1 MNHFLFFKSFSKI
14 ASQILCVSVVLC
26 SFVNVSLAND
36 KASEK
41 IQVKTSM
48 NTVTDLLKLKTCKN
62 TLNALASELIGTKEH
77 RLLSYSKQGDK
88 ELFNALMVLEYHDRT
103 AHVNFSAMAKADGT
117 CDANYTSSFFVNVPC
132 ALAREEVIK
141 RFIYVGQLSGK
152 TQIFKH
158 KRKPHLQA
166 MISPANRGRG
176 CLVTHK
182 TQ

>member
-1 MNHFLFFKSFSKI
+1 MFFCMLKKQMHYMYLTVLFLCF
-14 ASQILCVSVVLC
+14 ASHSA
-26 SFVNVSLAND
+26 LA
-36 KASEK
+36 KE
-41 IQVKTSM
+41 QEQPVTTSM
-48 NTVTDLLKLKTCKN
+48 NKVTELLA
-62 TLNALASELIGTKEH
+62 LNACKKPLNDLAADLIGIKKH
-77 RLLSYSKQGDK
+77 RLLSYSKSGDG

-103 AHVNFSAMAKADGT
+103 AHVNFSAMAKKDGS

-132 ALAREEVIK
+132 ALAREEVVK
-141 RFIYVGQLSGK
+141 KFVYVGQLNAK

-166 MISPANRGRG
+166 MISPANRGKG